1 MLPSLFSSK
10 SVAQPGI
17 RFKLLV
23 KGAEWMALR
32 IESFIHIPRF
42 KGVLD
47 IGQAGMSQF
56 RIVAQENSFQIGI
69 INPAETLFSVDF
81 LSIAVGVEAI
91 RLEPAGG
98 IQDEN
103 LEHRLTK
110 AKPGWTM
117 PFGQGAD
124 H

>member
-10 SVAQPGI
+10 SVAQPEI
-17 RFKLLV
+17 RFQISV

-47 IGQAGMSQF
+47 IGQAGVSQF
-56 RIVAQENSFQIGI
+56 RIVAQEDGFQIGL
-69 INPAETLFSVDF
+69 INPAEALFGIDF
-81 LSIAVGVEAI
+81 FSIAVGVETI

-110 AKPGWTM
+110 AKPAWTM
-117 PFGQGAD
+117 PF
-124 H
+124 